1 MEIKNVLLMVLV
13 TFVFVALFIPVVKKM
28 AEFIGAMDIPNARK
42 VHKVPI
48 PRLGGL
54 GIYAGFLLGYMLF
67 GVHSVQM
74 NAILIGSFIILVTG
88 IFDDIKPVPAKWK
101 LLAQTVGASIVPL
114 YGGILLQDI
123 SAFGLYIDF
132 GILAYPITIIFI
144 VAIINCINL
153 IDGLDGLSSGIASI
167 YFLTIGVIA
176 MLLNNSNGLDIILT
190 FIMLGSTLG
199 FLVHNFNPAKIFMGE
214 IGSMFLGFMI
224 AVVCLLGF
232 KAVTLTSLVVP
243 MLILAIPILDTLFAI
258 LRRIIH
264 HKPIYEADKQHLH
277 HQLLNKKFS
286 QKTTVLIIYAVSILF
301 SSASIFYVLKD
312 RKIGAIIYVILVLLI
327 TWVVLTT
334 NIVTDNAKL
343 NLKKIHFPVKKKDNV
358 KKKKVNK
365 VKK

>member
-13 TFVFVALFIPVVKKM
+13 TFVFVALFIPVVKKI

-199 FLVHNFNPAKIFMGE
+199 FLVHNFNPAKIFMGDS
-214 IGSMFLGFMI
+214 GSMFLGYII
-224 AVVCLLGF
+224 AVIALLGF
-232 KAVTLTSLVVP
+232 KNITLTSFLVP
-243 MLILAIPILDTLFAI
+243 MLLLAIPIMDTLFAI
-258 LRRIIH
+258 LRRLIN
-264 HKPIYEADKQHLH
+264 HKPLGEADKNHLH
-277 HQLLNKKFS
+277 HQLLKLRLS
-286 QKTTVLIIYAVSILF
+286 QRKTVLIIYLVDILFAIASILY
-301 SSASIFYVLKD
+301 AVGNKMLGTNKYGI
-312 RKIGAIIYVILVLLI
+312 IIYVILFILTLLLVLK
-327 TWVVLTT
+327 T
-334 NIVTDNAKL
+334 NIIWNHD
-343 NLKKIHFPVKKKDNV
+343 KKKEE
-358 KKKKVNK
+358 K
-365 VKK
+365 